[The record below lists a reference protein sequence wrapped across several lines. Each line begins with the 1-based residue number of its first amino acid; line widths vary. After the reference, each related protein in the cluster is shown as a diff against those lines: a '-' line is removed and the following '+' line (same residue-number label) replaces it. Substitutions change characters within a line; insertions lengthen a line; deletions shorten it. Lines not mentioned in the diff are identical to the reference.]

1 MKLTTKSKFAVTAVI
16 DIAICSKSSNL
27 PVSLLS
33 ISQRHDI
40 SLTYLEQLF
49 VKLRKSGIVKS
60 YKGPNGGYLL
70 AVDGSFITISSIIK
84 AVEDDIDARSCHGK
98 ESCHNNKKCLTHDLW
113 DGLTTYMYSYLD
125 NVTVSNVLEKQF
137 IKPVKFS
144 NL

>member
-1 MKLTTKSKFAVTAVI
+1 MRLTTKSKFAVTAIV
-16 DIAICSKSSNL
+16 DIAICSKNSSL
-27 PVSLLS
+27 PVSLIS

-70 AVDGSFITISSIIK
+70 ALDSSDITILSIIK
-84 AVEDDIDARSCHGK
+84 AVEDDIDARSCHGT
-98 ESCHNNKKCLTHDLW
+98 ESCHNSKKCLTHDLW
-113 DGLTTYMYSYLD
+113 DSLTNYMYSYLD
-125 NVTVSNVLEKQF
+125 NMSIIDVLEKQF